1 MKNQVILNKDE
12 NTAKLIREYFESKG
26 VDTSKIRIIGY
37 DAHYGIINDKF
48 NRWCSA
54 DIKEHNAEIIE
65 LPIKKD
71 YPKVMWVWDDEKDV
85 KLKRVVFMEKLGRYI
100 AWNGVETI
108 EQADKET
115 CLCTWKHAKD
125 IEEPKQI
132 TIQEAEKMINDLGN
146 NVKIV

>member
-12 NTAKLIREYFESKG
+12 NTAKLIREYFDSKG
-26 VDTSKIRIIGY
+26 VNNPFHFYYYGYYYGFIDNRLGVYSKKY
-37 DAHYGIINDKF
+37 V
-48 NRWCSA
+48 
-54 DIKEHNAEIIE
+54 KENKAEIIE
-65 LPIKKD
+65 PPIKKD
-71 YPKVMWVWDDEKDV
+71 YPKVMWVWNDEKDF